1 MVDVAI
7 SQAVVR
13 RLNRWYRSRSQ
24 PHGTVDLNYR
34 GTRLAYN
41 NSYRLVS
48 CLASLFLL
56 GPACAL
62 FFIPGLFAD
71 KSPEIVLALKIGWAG
86 ILVVVFLAPLQAFR
100 EFLVV
105 SDEGLM
111 KSNLFGKQTRLD
123 WREISRIHI
132 KMEESEI
139 IFFTETNTK
148 LKTSLCYNG
157 WQDFLEISAKHL
169 NESLQWQIAA
179 AVATLGKPK
188 SVLAETSKRG

>member
-7 SQAVVR
+7 SQAVVK

-24 PHGTVDLNYR
+24 PHGTVDLTHR

-48 CLASLFLL
+48 CLTSLFLL

-71 KSPEIVLALKIGWAG
+71 KSPAFVLFLKIGWAG

-100 EFLVV
+100 EFIVV
-105 SDEGLM
+105 NDDGVM

-123 WREISRIHI
+123 WAEISGLQNTID
-132 KMEESEI
+132 ESEI
-139 IFFTETNTK
+139 VFFAGDKK
-148 LKTSLCYNG
+148 LKASLCYNG

-169 NESLQWQIAA
+169 PDSLQWQLATI
-179 AVATLGKPK
+179 VATLGKSK
-188 SVLAETSKRG
+188 SILGETVQRG